1 MAKFCMKCGA
11 KLADHDTLCP
21 SCGQPVG
28 KPAGVRPLQPNQQNV
43 RPMAPNQNRMQ
54 QPAYAPQ
61 PQRAGGPNW
70 TAIVGI
76 IAVAVVAIAGLFFYY
91 NSTKQE
97 AAQPVQT
104 TQTADSSSGDTQK
117 KDNPAP
123 AAKSQDNAD
132 THLQTIHNAYISS
145 TSTLL
150 SQGEQDL
157 ANLAAAINS
166 GSYTHA
172 SLLDREAQVASSIRR
187 RQADAGR
194 LEQPEAGTVNAANNL
209 FDIQLRR
216 AECMARGVRGDT
228 NQFAVGG
235 NYYDEFQAKFATFQK
250 L

>member
-11 KLADHDTLCP
+11 KLADTDTFCP

-187 RQADAGR
+187 RRERSMRPTTSLTSSCAAPSAWR
-194 LEQPEAGTVNAANNL
+194 AACVAIRTSSPWAAIITTSSRRSSPHSKNCKEA
-209 FDIQLRR
+209 
-216 AECMARGVRGDT
+216 
-228 NQFAVGG
+228 
-235 NYYDEFQAKFATFQK
+235 
-250 L
+250 